1 MSYNLPTYN
10 SSSIRNYADCKI
22 LRFLKGIE
30 YIYGEVLIT
39 NFGILHYDAMRILRM
54 NIRSELFQTWTTVLE
69 RGNAVINTTFP
80 IPHDLLPEILK
91 KINSIL
97 NPKD

>member
-91 KINSIL
+91 KITALS
-97 NPKD
+97 